1 MYRFIGGWGGIRT
14 HGRLSPSPVFK
25 TGTFNHSVTHPI
37 NYLLCTLGLSLWQV
51 ISKLFNYAIIFY
63 IFYIFYIL
71 YEKVATKVATAFF
84 VVSFDFLY
92 KASFLVL

>member
-25 TGTFNHSVTHPI
+25 TGTFNRSVTHPI

-51 ISKLFNYAIIFY
+51 IFKLFDLGIMV
-63 IFYIFYIL
+63 YIFYIL
-71 YEKVATKVATAFF
+71 YILYEKVDTKVVTR
-84 VVSFDFLY
+84 FLY
-92 KASFLVL
+92 N